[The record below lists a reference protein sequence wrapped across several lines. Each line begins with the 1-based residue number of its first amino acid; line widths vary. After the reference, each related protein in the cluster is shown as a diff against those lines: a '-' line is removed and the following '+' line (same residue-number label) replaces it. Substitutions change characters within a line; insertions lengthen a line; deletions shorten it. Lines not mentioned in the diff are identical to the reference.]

1 MSEALATVPIGDP
14 QQRLYR
20 WIDQQL
26 EPVLG
31 RESLR
36 ELALSHLNASD
47 QLQEIARFA
56 YVDDAG
62 KLKADVYRTALEVV
76 ASWRHFQRFAVQS
89 FFGQSDK
96 AAAYYPLALAD
107 DTPSGGPSATEPANV
122 VGVLKM
128 QMRHNEVLAKIN
140 ASVQFQMLEQANA
153 QARTAHAELDRLRT
167 DFAKLYRDSYE
178 LMDKRR
184 EYELERLKIEHAEGR
199 KDRMTT
205 SVEAVLP
212 RLVNSVSEK
221 LGGPKLLAE
230 GSSPTEQMLAAMLRG
245 LDDTGFDKLCGLFGP
260 AEQMLLLELYNR
272 LVRKPSVAASN
283 GEAKH

>member
-1 MSEALATVPIGDP
+1 VTDAQIAVVPIGDP

-26 EPVLG
+26 EPAHG
-31 RESLR
+31 REPLR

-47 QLQEIARFA
+47 QLQEIARFSH
-56 YVDDAG
+56 VDDAG

-89 FFGQSDK
+89 FFGDSDK

-107 DTPSGGPSATEPANV
+107 DTPAGGPMATEPANAI
-122 VGVLKM
+122 GVLKM

-140 ASVQFQMLEQANA
+140 ASVQFQMLEQANRQA
-153 QARTAHAELDRLRT
+153 QTAHAELDKLRA

-184 EYELERLKIEHAEGR
+184 EYELERLKIEHGEQR
-199 KDRMTT
+199 KDRMAS

-230 GSSPTEQMLAAMLRG
+230 NNSTLELMLAAMLRG
-245 LDDTGFDKLCGLFGP
+245 LDDTGFEKLCALFGP
-260 AEQMLLLELYNR
+260 AEQLLLLEMYNK
-272 LVRKPSVAASN
+272 LVRKPASMN